1 MLFRA
6 LIVSLGYLCS
16 DYSIYD
22 RPRMVCLPDNV
33 NTISFENDSG
43 LTYGIFWQ
51 IAFALPRLTQLKCKH
66 KRKCKQKKI
75 TFFLFLASALGFLF
89 LFHTQP
95 KKTLGTRLVTDAC
108 CVKLR
113 YDSLALR
120 LLRLHLPRVQA
131 PHRKQRPQR
140 FMGHFLSISW
150 LVVFCTS
157 FHEKSE
163 EEEVS
168 SKEFLVEEFLKKL
181 FFLLLFCRSK
191 NVFAQSWR

>member
-1 MLFRA
+1 MFRLFD
-6 LIVSLGYLCS
+6 LWPSTDGLFSGQL
-16 DYSIYD
+16 
-22 RPRMVCLPDNV
+22 
-33 NTISFENDSG
+33 NTISFENDRR

-95 KKTLGTRLVTDAC
+95 NKTLGTRLVTHAC

-140 FMGHFLSISW
+140 FMGHFQPGIFIDLSIFCILYQLSW
-150 LVVFCTS
+150 KIERVRGF
-157 FHEKSE
+157 FKR
-163 EEEVS
+163 VS
-168 SKEFLVEEFLKKL
+168 
-181 FFLLLFCRSK
+181 CRGVS
-191 NVFAQSWR
+191 